1 LIQVAGRRR
10 WSRRAAIGAATLL
23 VIVGGIGAYD
33 QYSVNKDATNCR
45 ACHGDFRAS
54 PYNEGFLR
62 DPNCPPTCDPAT
74 EWPSSLMDTHVDFMV
89 NGVCLACH
97 SSGPRFPVRTGSS
110 AGDGSNNLIFACAGC
125 HGRAGDADP
134 NGSGSQGY
142 DAGLR
147 QHHRQA
153 GVTICS
159 TCHDDADPGSFTTV
173 AENVN
178 PPNYDSPGGGSPD
191 VPGDACNLDP
201 NSPED
206 KVGSPKGLDN
216 DGDGFYDQDDP
227 DCGASVSTPGEVS
240 GLQVT
245 GSDPTAGTLTL
256 EYLPGCATTG
266 TKVVYG
272 NLQDVGLYDY
282 TGETCGQSDTG
293 SLVWT
298 YPAGSGSLY
307 ILLVGDDGTA
317 EGSYGRDGN
326 GLERPKKLGGCW
338 LPQDLA
344 RRCDP

>member
-1 LIQVAGRRR
+1 MSNEPGGIRRVR
-10 WSRRAAIGAATLL
+10 CASFATAALLL
-23 VIVGGIGAYD
+23 VGGGLSAYD
-33 QYSVNKDATNCR
+33 QYSANKDATNCR

-97 SSGPRFPVRTGSS
+97 SSGPRFPVITGSS
-110 AGDGSNNLIFACAGC
+110 GGDGSGNLVFACAGC

-153 GVTICS
+153 GVTICA
-159 TCHDDADPGSFTTV
+159 TCHNDTDPNSFITV
-173 AENVN
+173 GEEVA
-178 PPNYDSPGGGSPD
+178 PPNYASPGGGSPD
-191 VPGDACNLDP
+191 VPGDACNTDP
-201 NSPED
+201 NFPED

-227 DCGASVSTPGEVS
+227 DCGASFSTPGEVS
-240 GLQVT
+240 DLTVT
-245 GSDPTAGTLTL
+245 SHDPGSSALTFS
-256 EYLPGCATTG
+256 YTSGCATTG
-266 TKVVYG
+266 NKLVFG
-272 NLQDVGLYDY
+272 NLQDVDLYDY
-282 TGETCGQSDTG
+282 LGEACNLGD
-293 SLVWT
+293 
-298 YPAGSGSLY
+298 SGSFVWAYPPTPEALY

-317 EGSYGRDGN
+317 EGSYGQDGI
-326 GLERPKKLGGCW
+326 GAERPKKLGGCW
-338 LPQDLA
+338 LPQDLS
-344 RRCDP
+344 RSCDL